1 MKSSFL
7 VVLIFF
13 LSVGL
18 VLPCSASYSIRDVT
32 ITPLSDSYPS
42 GRSLNTSAALPII
55 PAGPTTFIEGYTLK
69 LSTDLDKAGWNV
81 RVLVDGRQAAVFKK
95 SGSALFING
104 YLLSYPVTRDVEVK
118 VALEGTVPPPGT
130 EGTFSVLRVVELN
143 NQGQVVPES
152 EQIVTRTIDVPAVHP
167 SLPPQ
172 SNSGTES
179 PTTAATAGI
188 SPAPVL
194 GGLFL
199 IFFLALRR
207 ER

>member
-69 LSTDLDKAGWNV
+69 LSTDLDKAGWSV
-81 RVLVDGRQAAVFKK
+81 RVLVDGHQAAVFEK
-95 SGSALFING
+95 SGSTLFING
-104 YLLSYPVTRDVEVK
+104 YLLSYPVNRDVEVR
-118 VALEGTVPPPGT
+118 VTLEGTVPPPGT

-152 EQIVTRTIDVPAVHP
+152 EQIVTRTIDVPATHP
-167 SLPPQ
+167 PLPPQ
-172 SNSGTES
+172 SNSGTEP

-188 SPAPVL
+188 SPAPVI

-199 IFFLALRR
+199 IFFLALIR

>member
-32 ITPLSDSYPS
+32 ITPSSESYPS
-42 GRSLNTSAALPII
+42 GRSLTTSAALPII

-81 RVLVDGRQAAVFKK
+81 RVLVDGRQAAVFEK
-95 SGSALFING
+95 SGSTLFMNG
-104 YLLSYPVTRDVEVK
+104 YLLSYPVTRDVEVRVTLK
-118 VALEGTVPPPGT
+118 GTVPPPGT

-152 EQIVTRTIDVPAVHP
+152 EQIVTRTIDVPATHP

-188 SPAPVL
+188 SPAPVI